1 VSIGGLLKEI
11 KKEVF
16 GSSVNGSNGSRDVGQ
31 ACSEE
36 KEVNR
41 FGSFEKNDY
50 LCSH

>member
-31 ACSEE
+31 ASSEE
-36 KEVNR
+36 KEENR